1 MKYFYCLL
9 YCIIISSIC
18 YAKNTFSA
26 PTDSYS
32 YNDNNDSIFQIVSYN
47 VENLFDT
54 KHDSLYDDFSFLP
67 KGIYRWTPYKYYNK
81 IEQISRVIANIGQWD
96 YPDLVAL
103 CEIENKNCLQDIKHR
118 LLHAQ
123 YSYIHFDCEDKRGI
137 DVAILY
143 RPQVFQIIDSVSI
156 PTKLEQKTRDILYVS
171 GITNSKDTLHVFV
184 CHLPSMRGGK
194 SSSDWKRTHVK
205 HIIQTHIDS
214 ILNKNCQS
222 NIIVMGDMNS
232 EPINDLN
239 GLHNC
244 MIQFEKKHQG
254 TYKYKG
260 IWSCIDQFY
269 VSSSLLNK
277 NACYIYNPDWLLQT
291 DNKYLGKKPKRSLNG
306 LRYDKNG
313 YSDHLPIII
322 DIVL

>member
-1 MKYFYCLL
+1 MKFFFCLS

-18 YAKNTFSA
+18 YAKNTFSGS
-26 PTDSYS
+26 TDSYAC
-32 YNDNNDSIFQIVSYN
+32 NKTTDSIFQIVSYN

-67 KGIYRWTPYKYYNK
+67 EGIYRWTPYKYYNK

-103 CEIENKNCLQDIKHR
+103 CEIENKNCLQDIKRR
-118 LLHAQ
+118 LLHAE
-123 YSYIHFDCEDKRGI
+123 YSFIHFDCEDKRGI

-143 RPQVFQIIDSVSI
+143 KPHVFQIIDSISI
-156 PTKLEQKTRDILYVS
+156 PANLEEKTRDILYVS

-205 HIIQTHIDS
+205 HIIQTHIDR
-214 ILNKNCQS
+214 ILNKNCQAQ
-222 NIIVMGDMNS
+222 IIVMGDMNS

-244 MIQFEKKHQG
+244 MIRFEKKHQG

-322 DIVL
+322 DIIL